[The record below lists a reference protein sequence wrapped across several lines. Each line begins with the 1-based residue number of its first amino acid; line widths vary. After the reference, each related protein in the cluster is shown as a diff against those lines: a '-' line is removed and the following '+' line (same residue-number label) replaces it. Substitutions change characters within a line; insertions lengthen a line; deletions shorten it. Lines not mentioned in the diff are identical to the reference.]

1 MKNISCPAIITLLV
15 AIFLS
20 GCASVSVTKIQ
31 SQDSKGFVLPKKILI
46 QEFMANDSALKV
58 DRQGA
63 ALQELKS
70 KMATQLAGDLAKSLK
85 ENVLPAKTLAS
96 GTKPPREDAWL
107 VTGSFLRVNQGSRAL
122 RSVVGF
128 GAGGTRI
135 ETSVIVYTLKGP
147 KPSEVLKFRTFGGS
161 NQEPGPGIVMGAV
174 PMNLGAPFSLVY
186 GPAMTG
192 LSYDIR
198 RTAKEISAE
207 ISDSLRCH
215 GLKTKNLKLKVK
227 LLKDESKLTNTQN

>member
-1 MKNISCPAIITLLV
+1 MKTISYPAIITILAVTLM
-15 AIFLS
+15 S

-31 SQDSKGFVLPKKILI
+31 SSNSQGFVPPKKILI
-46 QEFMANDSALKV
+46 QQFTASDSALKV

-70 KMATQLAGDLAKSLK
+70 KMATQLAGDVAKSLS
-85 ENVLPAKTLAS
+85 ENVLPAEPLAS
-96 GTKPPREDAWL
+96 NSRPPREDAWL

-122 RSVVGF
+122 RSIVGF

-135 ETSVIVYTLKGP
+135 ETSVIVYALNGP
-147 KPSEVLKFRTFGGS
+147 KPSEVLRFRTFGGS
-161 NQEPGPGIVMGAV
+161 NQEPGPGIVMGAI

-186 GPAMTG
+186 GPTMTG
-192 LSYDIR
+192 LSFDIH

-207 ISDSLRCH
+207 IADFLRSRGC
-215 GLKTKNLKLKVK
+215 KIKNSNLKVK
-227 LLKDESKLTNTQN
+227 LLKDMSRLTNSL